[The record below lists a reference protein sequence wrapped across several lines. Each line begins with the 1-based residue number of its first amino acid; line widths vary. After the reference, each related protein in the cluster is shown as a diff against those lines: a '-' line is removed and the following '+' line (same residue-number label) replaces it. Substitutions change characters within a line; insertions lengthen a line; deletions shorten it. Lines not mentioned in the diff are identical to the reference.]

1 MESLI
6 PIIVQLV
13 AGAAGGGALGQLVKN
28 VNLGAVGNIV
38 AGAVGGVGGTWLAT
52 MIPGLDGLVS
62 GAAGIAA
69 DGGAE
74 AMSGLDMGALVG
86 QGVTGLVGGGVLTGI
101 AGLIKNSMG
110 DKSAL

>member
-1 MESLI
+1 MESLV

-13 AGAAGGGALGQLVKN
+13 AGAIGGGALGQLVKN
-28 VNLGAVGNIV
+28 VNLGTVGNII
-38 AGAVGGVGGTWLAT
+38 AGAIGGVGGTWLAT

-62 GAAGIAA
+62 GAAQVAA

-86 QGVTGLVGGGVLTGI
+86 QGATGLVGGGLLTAI

-110 DKSAL
+110 GSNS

>member
-1 MESLI
+1 MESLV
-6 PIIVQLV
+6 PIIVQLI
-13 AGAAGGGALGQLVKN
+13 AGAVGGGALGQLVKN
-28 VNLGAVGNIV
+28 VDLGAVGNII

-62 GAAGIAA
+62 GAASMAA

-86 QGVTGLVGGGVLTGI
+86 QGATGLVGGGLLTAI
-101 AGLIKNSMG
+101 AGLVKNSMG
-110 DKSAL
+110 GSSS

>member
-1 MESLI
+1 MESLV

-13 AGAAGGGALGQLVKN
+13 AGAIGGGALGQLVKN
-28 VNLGAVGNIV
+28 VNLGVVGNII
-38 AGAVGGVGGTWLAT
+38 AGAIGGVGGTWLAT

-62 GAAGIAA
+62 GAAQMAA
-69 DGGAE
+69 EGGAE

-86 QGVTGLVGGGVLTGI
+86 QGATGLVGGGLLTAI

-110 DKSAL
+110 GSNS